1 MKSLSVMVQY
11 FKTDWNSW
19 VIVSLT
25 ALHQVWIS
33 NLKKIH
39 IFKVKHINFEI
50 SFSLFLKL
58 SSFTAKNLLCTYLGA
73 VNGDE

>member
-11 FKTDWNSW
+11 FKTDWNSL
-19 VIVSLT
+19 VIVTLT

-33 NLKKIH
+33 NLKKIY